1 MLSVEKHPG
10 QLCGGPV
17 GLKLFLLQ
25 AAVLALV
32 EEARALVTLVEE
44 TLVEAEWEEAP
55 LATVK
60 LVDAEAWALVPM
72 VLLGAAGDM
81 ALVLALLAGPPRNL
95 TIPNGVADAEDPVQP
110 ASCHSSRHCPR
121 ALALPHLTEAPRL
134 PEAEEIPWAQA
145 KATWYFSSGVLLA
158 TRPNSALDRFAA
170 PKHVIH

>member
-1 MLSVEKHPG
+1 MDAEAWA
-10 QLCGGPV
+10 
-17 GLKLFLLQ
+17 LLP
-25 AAVLALV
+25 ALLAVPPRNLTIPNV
-32 EEARALVTLVEE
+32 EEAWACVWGPMVDTLEGEE
-44 TLVEAEWEEAP
+44 VV

-60 LVDAEAWALVPM
+60 LVDVEAWALV
-72 VLLGAAGDM
+72 LGAAGDM
-81 ALVLALLAGPPRNL
+81 ALLRALLAGPPRNL

>member
-81 ALVLALLAGPPRNL
+81 ALVPVLLAGPPRNL
-95 TIPNGVADAEDPVQP
+95 TIPNGVFILLFIFCFYLFFFQFPM
-110 ASCHSSRHCPR
+110 
-121 ALALPHLTEAPRL
+121 
-134 PEAEEIPWAQA
+134 
-145 KATWYFSSGVLLA
+145 VLQMQKILCSLQLA
-158 TRPNSALDRFAA
+158 TQAA
-170 PKHVIH
+170 TVLGLLLYLI